1 VRIRKT
7 RQEHGGRWS
16 PRAQFSLGNS
26 SPEGRGEGG
35 CPGPFPMLN
44 HINPR
49 LTPIV
54 GTEKESTG
62 QPKLEGCSRREKQ
75 TYLAGRVSWTPQFL
89 NAGSCTKPNCLQRLF
104 HRIAILFPSP
114 NSIHSNSFQ
123 QASFL
128 LLWFPYST
136 NSVTGVV
143 SSRPD
148 EAGAPRRAKLQGPSN
163 WATNLGQRRLMAA
176 GCWPPVTT

>member
-1 VRIRKT
+1 MRIQKT

-62 QPKLEGCSRREKQ
+62 QPTGGMLQERK
-75 TYLAGRVSWTPQFL
+75 TDLAGRVSWPPQFL

-143 SSRPD
+143 SGRPD